1 MRTPRTALFALLVAF
16 AALVVAGCGG
26 GEVDADEVPGAA
38 PALSVP
44 SDSDIG
50 SGDSA
55 SSDSNSSTDDSSSS
69 DTSDDTSDSGT
80 SGTGTTGTGSTGTGT
95 TGGTTTPSTS
105 GTTGGTG
112 TGTGDHDAVD
122 RRRRHDRHPAGGR
135 LGAGA
140 VRELLRAE
148 RRRLLRPDSRAERG
162 FVRQAQGP
170 PGRYRTSA
178 VRPKVLLPCQ
188 SPLVPE
194 RMSHMRR
201 CAASPR
207 RPWSRARP
215 RPCSTRSSAS

>member
-1 MRTPRTALFALLVAF
+1 VRPPDGRAAALTRPPAMRTPRTALLALLVAF

-95 TGGTTTPSTS
+95 TGGTTTPSTG

-112 TGTGDHDAVD
+112 TGTGTTTPSTGDGGTTDTP
-122 RRRRHDRHPAGGR
+122 PAAGSAPEQFESFCEQN
-135 LGAGA
+135 AGA
-140 VRELLRAE
+140 
-148 RRRLLRPDSRAERG
+148 
-162 FVRQAQGP
+162 
-170 PGRYRTSA
+170 
-178 VRPKVLLPCQ
+178 C
-188 SPLVPE
+188 
-194 RMSHMRR
+194 
-201 CAASPR
+201 
-207 RPWSRARP
+207 
-215 RPCSTRSSAS
+215 